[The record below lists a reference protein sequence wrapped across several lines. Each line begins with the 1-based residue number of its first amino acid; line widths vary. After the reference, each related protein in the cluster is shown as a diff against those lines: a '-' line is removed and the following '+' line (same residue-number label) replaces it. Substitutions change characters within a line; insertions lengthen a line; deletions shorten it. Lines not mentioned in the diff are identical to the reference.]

1 MLRPLIIGR
10 WIVNVYLFFNI
21 VISSS
26 AMLYYFLVI
35 YSEYKIRNIQFWSLL
50 VLITFLSLGYIIK
63 TSSKRMEVRPAYFI
77 IGSTLSV
84 LPFLTLF
91 DKETL
96 TLLFSN
102 TIFISVL
109 VCSLLVCML
118 FKRVY
123 KNMIYSII
131 FQSENEIDLTLP
143 DEDTDIEETKKLM
156 LESVQK
162 CVKKKYRKVV
172 VVSGKQYKKDLNNN
186 VSALFELRLAKK
198 IFGFINIKIMEL
210 ELEYS
215 K

>member
-1 MLRPLIIGR
+1 MLRTLIIGR
-10 WIVNVYLFFNI
+10 WIINTYLFFNI

-26 AMLYYFLVI
+26 AMMYYLLVVNL
-35 YSEYKIRNIQFWSLL
+35 EYKVRNIQFWSLL
-50 VLITFLSLGYIIK
+50 VLLTFLTLGYIIK
-63 TSSKRMEVRPAYFI
+63 TSSQRMEVRPAYFI

-91 DKETL
+91 EQETL
-96 TLLFSN
+96 TLIFSN
-102 TIFISVL
+102 TVFISVL
-109 VCSLLVCML
+109 VCSLLVCIL

-131 FQSENEIDLTLP
+131 FQSEKEIDLTLP
-143 DEDTDIEETKKLM
+143 DEDADIEETKKVM

-186 VSALFELRLAKK
+186 VSALFELRFAKK
-198 IFGFINIKIMEL
+198 ILGFINIKIMEL